1 MASGS
6 RKRTGILLIVVA
18 IVLIVAIGAGAFLLR
33 DRLFAGSSAAPD
45 TAAPQQPRTE
55 MVNIVVLAQPV
66 SRGTAIAESML
77 AMVAYPRNQMVEG
90 LFFTDA
96 AQVINKR
103 TRFDLEQGVP
113 LTPSLLTDAQQ
124 GSYASFQV
132 PKGMVAISI
141 PISRLTSVSY
151 ALQSGDH
158 VNVIASFLMVDL
170 DADFQSRLPNNST
183 LVTAPGKVT
192 AGEGEGGSEVTSLT
206 IGIEAGGSPQG
217 RFEIDPVL
225 GPNAPMYSVP
235 SEAQRPRLVSQ
246 TLVQDA
252 VVLWVGEFPLGQQQ
266 AVSESGDAAPTPT
279 PVPQTGEA
287 PQPPAKPEIITL
299 IVSPQDAVSLNYL
312 MLTGAK
318 LNLVLRS
325 AGDNQAS
332 NTEAVTLQ
340 FIMDQYNVPVPAK
353 LPYGMEPATTGDLL
367 YPPTTSQP
375 AAEPQQ

>member
-6 RKRTGILLIVVA
+6 RKRTGFLLIVVA
-18 IVLIVAIGAGAFLLR
+18 LVLILAIGAGAFLLR
-33 DRLFAGSSAAPD
+33 DRLFARPSASQD
-45 TAAPQQPRTE
+45 TTAPQQPRVE

-66 SRGTAIAESML
+66 PRGTAIAESML

-90 LFFTDA
+90 LFYTDA

-158 VNVIASFLMVDL
+158 VNVIASFLLVDL
-170 DADFQSRLPNNST
+170 DADYQTRLPNNST
-183 LVTAPGKVT
+183 LVTAPGKV
-192 AGEGEGGSEVTSLT
+192 AGEGEGGEVNSLT
-206 IGIEAGGSPQG
+206 IGIQPGGAPQG

-266 AVSESGDAAPTPT
+266 AVGQSGEAAPTPT

-287 PQPPAKPEIITL
+287 QQAPAKPEIITL

-340 FIMDQYNVPVPAK
+340 FIMDQYNFPVPAK
-353 LPYGMEPATTGDLL
+353 LPYGMEPANTGDLL
-367 YPPTTSQP
+367 YPPTSSQP
-375 AAEPQQ
+375 AATQPQQ